1 MPCEGH
7 MHYYLQFT
15 AVKETRKAY
24 DVSECVKFL
33 GGRCTCV
40 YARVNQQFKKI
51 KVENISKKKACRLRH
66 AHIHTQNKKASQERS
81 LWKIGRAH
89 V

>member
-15 AVKETRKAY
+15 AVKETRKAC
-24 DVSECVKFL
+24 DVCECVKFL
-33 GGRCTCV
+33 EGVCV
-40 YARVNQQFKKI
+40 CARVHQQFKKI

-66 AHIHTQNKKASQERS
+66 AHIHAQNKKASQKRS
-81 LWKIGRAH
+81 LRTH
-89 V
+89 Q